1 MSIGTLTE
9 YGLLRRTPINEI
21 ITQKIIEIMTVMTA
35 LVLGINEIFYF
46 IGNFKFIF
54 IDSVV
59 VTKLWKYH
67 NE

>member
-9 YGLLRRTPINEI
+9 YGLLRRTPISEI
-21 ITQKIIEIMTVMTA
+21 MTQKIEIMTVMLA
-35 LVLGINEIFYF
+35 LVLGINKIFCF

-54 IDSVV
+54 TDSVV

>member
-9 YGLLRRTPINEI
+9 YGLLRRTPISEI
-21 ITQKIIEIMTVMTA
+21 MTQIMTVMLA
-35 LVLGINEIFYF
+35 LLLGIKKIFCF